1 MAWIGS
7 VMIVIV
13 IGLFAAITY
22 GAVRHH
28 RNRIAEIQALA
39 NQLKLQY
46 FPKGD
51 ASIGPLLS
59 NLEFFQQGT
68 QRKIT
73 HLLKGQVKHKGQSIT
88 VAIFDYQYTLGRQH
102 NHWEVSDNSAG
113 FSSKDDTSSFFLT
126 ALVFYGESLNLPRF
140 ELRLEH
146 LMDKMA
152 NVIGL
157 QDINFSEFPTFSKRY
172 RLLGTMPD
180 RIRAVFQ
187 PNIIKF
193 YECEKLCTEACG
205 SSVLIFSSDTLP
217 NVSQTTRIEN
227 GKTHIKSHTLNATE
241 IRAYLDK
248 GLNLLSMLEHNQAQ
262 A

>member
-1 MAWIGS
+1 MVWIGRIMA
-7 VMIVIV
+7 VFV
-13 IGLFAAITY
+13 IGLFAVIAY
-22 GAVRHH
+22 GAIQHH
-28 RNRIAEIQALA
+28 KKRIAEIQALA
-39 NQLKLQY
+39 NQLKFQY

-51 ASIGPLLS
+51 ASIRPLLS

-73 HLLKGQVKHKGQSIT
+73 HLLKGQVKRKGQSIT
-88 VAIFDYQYTLGRQH
+88 VAIFDYQYTVGRQH
-102 NHWEVSDNSAG
+102 NHWGVGDDSAS
-113 FSSKDDTSSFFLT
+113 FSSSDDTSSFFLT
-126 ALVFYGESLNLPRF
+126 ALVFYDESLNLPGF

-172 RLLGTMPD
+172 RLLGAMPD
-180 RIRAVFQ
+180 LIRAIFQ
-187 PNIIKF
+187 PNVIKF
-193 YECEKLCTEACG
+193 YEREKLCTEACG
-205 SSVLIFSSDTLP
+205 SYVVIFPSDTLP
-217 NVSQTTRIEN
+217 NVSPTTRIEN
-227 GKTHIKSHTLNATE
+227 GKAHTKSRTLDASE
-241 IRAYLDK
+241 IRVYLDK

>member
-1 MAWIGS
+1 MVWFGRVMA
-7 VMIVIV
+7 VVI
-13 IGLFAAITY
+13 IGLFAAIAY
-22 GAVRHH
+22 GAVQYH
-28 RNRIAEIQALA
+28 RKRIAEIQALA
-39 NQLKLQY
+39 NQLKFQY

-51 ASIGPLLS
+51 ASIGPLLA

-73 HLLKGQVKHKGQSIT
+73 HLLKGQVKRKGQSIT
-88 VAIFDYQYTLGRQH
+88 VAIFDYQYTVGRFSG
-102 NHWEVSDNSAG
+102 SDN
-113 FSSKDDTSSFFLT
+113 DTSSFILT
-126 ALVFYGESLNLPRF
+126 ALVFYDESLNLPGF

-152 NVIGL
+152 NIIGL

-172 RLLGTMPD
+172 RLLGAMPD
-180 RIRAVFQ
+180 RIRAIFQ

-193 YECEKLCTEACG
+193 YEREKLCTEAYG
-205 SSVLIFSSDTLP
+205 SSVLIFPSDTLP
-217 NVSQTTRIEN
+217 NVSQTTHIEN
-227 GKTHIKSHTLNATE
+227 GKTHAKSRTLDATE

-248 GLNLLSMLEHNQAQ
+248 GLSLLNMLAHNQTQ